1 MACDDESDAGR
12 EVGAQDT
19 QGSSQASPD
28 LEEKASVE
36 LVVGGGWCDRQ
47 RSFRNH
53 EVYGLFRNNWQYSP
67 SQVGDRTK
75 TDLVRRS
82 FLFVAEPAVAEETT
96 ASHLNAFG
104 IPDSRRQKAM
114 DNGER
119 PVQSHGLQCRMASS
133 SGWGWKENPGPHLPQ
148 VELSGT
154 MLFSLQV

>member
-1 MACDDESDAGR
+1 MAGVTGNEALG
-12 EVGAQDT
+12 T
-19 QGSSQASPD
+19 T
-28 LEEKASVE
+28 K
-36 LVVGGGWCDRQ
+36 
-47 RSFRNH
+47 
-53 EVYGLFRNNWQYSP
+53 YGLFRNNWQYSP
-67 SQVGDRTK
+67 SQVGRGTSTPYIRTRQDRTK
-75 TDLVRRS
+75 TDSVRRS

-148 VELSGT
+148 VELSGA